1 MIVHPSPDR
10 LRRLAAGGITLGAHL
25 LLLVMLLAL
34 GRQHGARREANIPLI
49 LVTDPVPPPPI
60 PPRHRAPAPKAAV
73 RAVARTPQPAAPAP
87 PLTAPPPIVPLPL
100 AAPIPTGPSGSG
112 TGGAGQGTGGGGG
125 GAGGDGDGPG
135 DGTPPVRI
143 GGRIRD
149 RDYPAS
155 LSEAGISGTVSVR
168 YRVGTDGRVSDCTI
182 TGSSGSAALDA
193 HTCDLIEQ
201 RFRFRPSRDADG
213 RPVPAIIV
221 ENHSWLIP
229 AAPPAQARP
238 GGQS

>member
-1 MIVHPSPDR
+1 MIAHPSPDRLDR

-25 LLLVMLLAL
+25 LLLAMLLAL
-34 GRQHGARREANIPLI
+34 GREHRARPEADIPLI
-49 LVTDPVPPPPI
+49 LVTDPVPPPPPV
-60 PPRHRAPAPKAAV
+60 PPRHRASAPKAA
-73 RAVARTPQPAAPAP
+73 RALAPTPRPVAPAP
-87 PLTAPPPIVPLPL
+87 PLTVPPPIVPLPL
-100 AAPIPTGPSGSG
+100 AAPAPVGPSGSG
-112 TGGAGQGTGGGGG
+112 TGGAGEGTGGGGG
-125 GAGGDGDGPG
+125 GAGGDGAG

-168 YRVGTDGRVSDCTI
+168 YRVGIDGRVSDCTI
-182 TGSSGSAALDA
+182 TSSSGSAALDA
-193 HTCDLIEQ
+193 HTCNLIER

-213 RPVPAIIV
+213 RPVPSIIV

-229 AAPPAQARP
+229 AAPPAEAQP
-238 GGQS
+238 GG